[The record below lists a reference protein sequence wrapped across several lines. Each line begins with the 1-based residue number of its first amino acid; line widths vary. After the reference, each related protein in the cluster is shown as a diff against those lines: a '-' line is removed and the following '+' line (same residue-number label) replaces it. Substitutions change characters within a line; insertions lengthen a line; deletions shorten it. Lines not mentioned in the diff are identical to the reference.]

1 MPSIHWGSEPLTLIN
16 VFTVEPG
23 RQRELVAL
31 LERATAETMRTLDG
45 FVSASIHRSL
55 DGKRVIN
62 YAQWRDHAAFEAMRQ
77 TPAAQVH
84 MKAAAALASFDPIL
98 CEVSSTTDR

>member
-1 MPSIHWGSEPLTLIN
+1 MPEIHQGSEPLTLIN
-16 VFTVEPG
+16 VFTVEPA

-31 LERATAETMRTLDG
+31 LERATHETMCRLDG

-62 YAQWRDHAAFEAMRQ
+62 YAQWRNHAAFEAMQQR
-77 TPAAQVH
+77 PEAQVH

-98 CEVSSTTDR
+98 CEVSSTSDR

>member
-1 MPSIHWGSEPLTLIN
+1 MPSIRQGNQPLTLIN
-16 VFTVEPG
+16 VFTVEPA
-23 RQRELVAL
+23 RQNELAAL
-31 LERATAETMRTLDG
+31 LEQATLDTMRKLDG

-62 YAQWRDHAAFEAMRQ
+62 YAQWRDQAAFEAMQRV
-77 TPAAQVH
+77 PEAQVH

-98 CEVSSTTDR
+98 CEVASVTDR